1 MSFSGWP
8 KTLGQGIA
16 RARARHLLL
25 AAAILHLILAIVIA
39 LAGRFALL
47 SNLFDENGI
56 SGAFAFDS
64 FLYRRKSV
72 ELVDA
77 LVRGS
82 FVDWFNAPLP
92 LHVKLYSLSF
102 AVLHPLFGFT
112 MLSVE
117 PLNLLYYLLI
127 LVLVY
132 KLCAEVFERRAAL
145 LAATVI
151 ALWPSFLLHTTQ
163 LLRDPLFIVAML
175 TLLLVITRWLTREHT
190 VRRGLA
196 EGLAA
201 AVASALVWLTR
212 YNMWMVIISII
223 LLGITF
229 LIARQWRARV
239 WLAGNVAGAFV
250 LLVALALVPS
260 VVGRFLQPDSFFSP
274 DQTTLRELPSNFV
287 PCPDDVRSG
296 AQTSPEQEQ
305 AAWSRLRE
313 RANGAVAALGRLRR
327 RFIISYFD
335 AGSNIDPCVKLETVG
350 DLLRFLPRAT
360 AHGFFAPYPNMWL
373 KSGSSVGLSGRLL
386 SGVETLLMYVI
397 ELLACVGLWTGRRR
411 LPVWLI
417 ALSAAGG
424 IILLG
429 LVVVNVAVLF
439 RLRYFFLM
447 LLIVLASGG
456 VQRIL
461 SLRHSKRSDADADT
475 VIAG

>member
-1 MSFSGWP
+1 MSISGWP
-8 KTLGQGIA
+8 KAVGQEIA

-25 AAAILHLILAIVIA
+25 AAAILHLSLAILIA
-39 LAGRFALL
+39 LAGLFALL
-47 SNLFDENGI
+47 PNLFDENGI

-64 FLYRRKSV
+64 FLYRQKSIG
-72 ELVDA
+72 LVDA
-77 LVRGS
+77 LMRGS
-82 FVDWFNAPLP
+82 FRDWFYAPLP

-102 AVLHPLFGFT
+102 AVLSPVLGFT

-145 LAATVI
+145 LAATAI

-175 TLLLVITRWLTREHT
+175 LLLLVITRWLTREHT
-190 VRRGLA
+190 LRRGLA

-201 AVASALVWLTR
+201 AAASTLVWLTR

-223 LLGITF
+223 LLGVVF
-229 LIARQWRARV
+229 LIVRQWRERV
-239 WLAGNVAGAFV
+239 WLRGNIAGAV
-250 LLVALALVPS
+250 LLLIALALVPS
-260 VVGRFLQPDSFFSP
+260 VVGRVLQPDSFFSP
-274 DQTTLRELPSNFV
+274 DQTALRVLPSTFV
-287 PCPDDVRSG
+287 PCPDEARSA
-296 AQTSPEQEQ
+296 AQTSLAQPQSVW
-305 AAWSRLRE
+305 ARLRK
-313 RANGAVAALGRLRR
+313 RADGAVSGLGRLRR

-350 DLLRFLPRAT
+350 DLLGFLPRAT

-373 KSGSSVGLSGRLL
+373 QRGSSVGLSGRLL
-386 SGVETLLMYVI
+386 SGVETLLMYLI
-397 ELLACVGLWTGRRR
+397 ELLAIVGVWAGRRR
-411 LPVWLI
+411 LAVWLM

-461 SLRHSKRSDADADT
+461 SLRHSKGSNADAP
-475 VIAG
+475 IAV

>member
-1 MSFSGWP
+1 MALSGWP
-8 KTLGQGIA
+8 RLFGQGIV
-16 RARARHLLL
+16 RARARYLLL
-25 AAAILHLILAIVIA
+25 AAAVLHLALTITIA

-47 SNLFDENGI
+47 SSLFDENGI

-77 LVRGS
+77 LMRGS
-82 FVDWFNAPLP
+82 FSDWFYAPLP
-92 LHVKLYSLSF
+92 LHVKIYSLSF
-102 AVLHPLFGFT
+102 AVLSPLFGFT

-132 KLCAEVFERRAAL
+132 KLCAEVFERRVAL
-145 LAATVI
+145 LAATAI

-175 TLLLVITRWLTREHT
+175 LLLLVITRWLLREHT
-190 VRRGLA
+190 LRRGLA

-201 AVASALVWLTR
+201 AGASAVVWLTR
-212 YNMWMVIISII
+212 YNMWTVII
-223 LLGITF
+223 GITLVGVTF
-229 LIARQWRARV
+229 LIVRQWRSKV
-239 WLAGNVAGAFV
+239 WLVGNIAGALV

-274 DQTTLRELPSNFV
+274 NQAALRVLPSTFV
-287 PCPDDVRSG
+287 PCPDEGRSG
-296 AQTSPEQEQ
+296 EQTSLQQPQG
-305 AAWSRLRE
+305 AWSRLRA
-313 RANGAVAALGRLRR
+313 RADGAVASLSKLRR
-327 RFIISYFD
+327 RFITSYFD

-360 AHGFFAPYPNMWL
+360 ANGFFAPYPDMWL

-386 SGVETLLMYVI
+386 SGVETLLMYLI
-397 ELLACVGLWTGRRR
+397 ELLAIFGLWTGRRR

-417 ALSAAGG
+417 ALSAVGG
-424 IILLG
+424 IISLG

-447 LLIVLASGG
+447 LLIVLAAGG
-456 VQRIL
+456 VRQIL
-461 SLRHSKRSDADADT
+461 SLRNSKRSDTDT
-475 VIAG
+475 AIAG

>member
-1 MSFSGWP
+1 V
-8 KTLGQGIA
+8 
-16 RARARHLLL
+16 RARPRHLLW
-25 AAAILHLILAIVIA
+25 AAAALHLALTIVIA

-64 FLYRRKSV
+64 FLYRRKSF

-77 LVRGS
+77 LLRGS
-82 FVDWFNAPLP
+82 FREWFNAPLP

-102 AVLHPLFGFT
+102 TVLNPLFGYT

-151 ALWPSFLLHTTQ
+151 GIWPSFLLHTTQ

-175 TLLLVITRWLTREHT
+175 LLLLVITRWLLREHT
-190 VRRGLA
+190 LRRGLA

-201 AVASALVWLTR
+201 AAASAVVWLTR

-223 LLGITF
+223 LLGSVF
-229 LIARQWRARV
+229 LILRQWRGRV
-239 WLAGNVAGAFV
+239 WLSGNVAGALV
-250 LLVALALVPS
+250 LVVALALVPS

-274 DQTTLRELPSNFV
+274 KQTELRELPSNFA
-287 PCPDDVRSG
+287 PCPGEAQSG
-296 AQTSPEQEQ
+296 AQTSLQQEQ
-305 AAWSRLRE
+305 TGWSRLRA
-313 RANGAVAALGRLRR
+313 RADGAVAGLGKLRR

-373 KSGSSVGLSGRLL
+373 KSGNSVGLSGRLL
-386 SGVETLLMYVI
+386 SGVETLLMYLI
-397 ELLACVGLWTGRRR
+397 ELLASVGLWTGRRR
-411 LPVWLI
+411 LSVWLI
-417 ALSAAGG
+417 ALCAAGG
-424 IILLG
+424 IISLG

-447 LLIVLASGG
+447 LLIVLAAGG
-456 VQRIL
+456 VRHIL
-461 SLRHSKRSDADADT
+461 SLRHSKRSDAEADASMT
-475 VIAG
+475 G

>member
-1 MSFSGWP
+1 V
-8 KTLGQGIA
+8 
-16 RARARHLLL
+16 RARPRYLLL
-25 AAAILHLILAIVIA
+25 AAAVLHLALTIAIA

-47 SNLFDENGI
+47 SNLFDANGI

-64 FLYRRKSV
+64 FLYRQKSY

-77 LVRGS
+77 LMRGS
-82 FVDWFNAPLP
+82 FGDWFNAPLP

-102 AVLHPLFGFT
+102 AVLSPVFGFT

-145 LAATVI
+145 LAATAI

-175 TLLLVITRWLTREHT
+175 LLLLVITRWLLREHT
-190 VRRGLA
+190 LRRGLA
-196 EGLAA
+196 EGLVAA
-201 AVASALVWLTR
+201 AASAVVWLTR
-212 YNMWMVIISII
+212 YNMWMVIISIT
-223 LLGITF
+223 LLGIVF
-229 LIARQWRARV
+229 LIVRQWRGRV
-239 WLAGNVAGAFV
+239 WLLGNVAGALL

-274 DQTTLRELPSNFV
+274 NQTQLRALPSNFV
-287 PCPDDVRSG
+287 PCPDEPRSG
-296 AQTSPEQEQ
+296 AQTSLTQPQT
-305 AAWSRLRE
+305 AWSRLRA
-313 RANGAVAALGRLRR
+313 RADGAVAGLGKLRR

-350 DLLRFLPRAT
+350 DLIRFLPRAT
-360 AHGFFAPYPNMWL
+360 AHGFFAPYPDMWL
-373 KSGSSVGLSGRLL
+373 RPGSSVGLSGRLL
-386 SGVETLLMYVI
+386 SGVETLVMYLI
-397 ELLACVGLWTGRRR
+397 ELLAIVGLWTGRRR

-417 ALSAAGG
+417 ALSAAVG
-424 IILLG
+424 IISLG

-447 LLIVLASGG
+447 LLIVLAAGG
-456 VQRIL
+456 VQHIL
-461 SLRHSKRSDADADT
+461 SLWHSKRSDADAST
-475 VIAG
+475 AG